1 MSEIRPDE
9 MEGIA
14 AALYDGGWRAGDI
27 YELITE
33 YGISERSAE
42 ELQLHLLAFD
52 MEGRNRQ
59 EIQIDA
65 II

>member
-1 MSEIRPDE
+1 MSEIKPDE

-33 YGISERSAE
+33 YGISEKSADQI
-42 ELQLHLLAFD
+42 QLLLLAFD
-52 MEGRNRQ
+52 MEGRNKNQ
-59 EIQIDA
+59 IQNFMI
-65 II
+65 